1 MLEANIAPPQAYITE
16 IQVDSSGSWTIELGF
31 HEMSMLFI
39 DSMRLETS
47 SGSAQILQLNYL
59 PGYTIYYYDSLA
71 LVTNA
76 NLSNSLTIDLSC
88 DYVKLYS
95 YAFTGNLVVSV
106 DSVVFGSYPGSFLSQ
121 VSPAQSMAEVGFM
134 QGPGWCGSFCL
145 DNSPTLGLPNDTAGS
160 LSTLFGMV
168 YSIDGNPFTEGS
180 FLFDRGNF
188 FIYIQPDGSF
198 SQRIFACDYYEDTI
212 NIYFPPWPYTTVSY
226 VIDPVEVSFQPDTA
240 IQRDFITISIVAF
253 TPESEKQKPK
263 PVAFPNPFTDRI
275 TFYLPLQN
283 HPVDEQ
289 RLRIYSQGGK
299 LVFDQVADP
308 EDEMIIWSPASP
320 VPSGSYLYQFGS
332 VSAGFTGGTIIRLNH

>member
-226 VIDPVEVSFQPDTA
+226 VIDPV
-240 IQRDFITISIVAF
+240 
-253 TPESEKQKPK
+253 
-263 PVAFPNPFTDRI
+263 
-275 TFYLPLQN
+275 
-283 HPVDEQ
+283 DEQ
-289 RLRIYSQGGK
+289 RLRIYSEGGK